1 MIKRSE
7 RLTVKPSGWFG
18 IIVLFTVVT
27 MLTVYLVPSDSP
39 LFVFRYV
46 FSFVF
51 VMVLPGYCLVTIL
64 FTKENKLDWV
74 EKAVLSVALSFG
86 VTGIMGLFLGLS
98 PIGLTFTPITVSIS
112 VVTLALA
119 AVAFVRKRM
128 ETRKLPAQTT
138 EQMSP

>member
-1 MIKRSE
+1 
-7 RLTVKPSGWFG
+7 VKPSGWFG

-64 FTKENKLDWV
+64 FTKENRLDWV

-98 PIGLTFTPITVSIS
+98 PIGLTFTPITVSLS
-112 VVTLALA
+112 TLTLVLA
-119 AVAFVRKRM
+119 VIAFVRKRM

>member
-1 MIKRSE
+1 M
-7 RLTVKPSGWFG
+7 KPSGWFG

-64 FTKENKLDWV
+64 FTKENRLDGV

-112 VVTLALA
+112 VVTLVLA

>member
-64 FTKENKLDWV
+64 FTKENRLDGV

-98 PIGLTFTPITVSIS
+98 PIGLTFTPITVSLS
-112 VVTLALA
+112 TLTLVLA
-119 AVAFVRKRM
+119 VIAFVRKRM